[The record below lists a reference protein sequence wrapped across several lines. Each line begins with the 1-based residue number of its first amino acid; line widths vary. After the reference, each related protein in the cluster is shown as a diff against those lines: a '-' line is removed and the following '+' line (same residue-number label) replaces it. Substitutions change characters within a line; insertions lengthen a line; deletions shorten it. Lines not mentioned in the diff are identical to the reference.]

1 MTREELMNALTR
13 YEGAIQENN
22 DCGDEA
28 TILEFEEARNALMDI
43 LMESKE
49 RAS

>member
-22 DCGDEA
+22 DCGDSQ
-28 TILEFEEARNALMDI
+28 RR
-43 LMESKE
+43 S
-49 RAS
+49 